1 LGIKTE
7 AIARHVDTQKGGRTE
22 ILGGFFRDHK
32 VLAGDAVPYFSTA
45 DESLSATYL
54 GLKEKVSQYIADWL
68 EWGRKM
74 REEQRKNPPLA
85 VERLRKL
92 RAEMKAKQEANDT
105 EIFG

>member
-1 LGIKTE
+1 
-7 AIARHVDTQKGGRTE
+7 VN
-22 ILGGFFRDHK
+22 
-32 VLAGDAVPYFSTA
+32 
-45 DESLSATYL
+45 
-54 GLKEKVSQYIADWL
+54 QYIADWL

-105 EIFG
+105 QIFG